1 MGTSAQDL
9 AATIARE
16 KLRGKK
22 MATCV
27 KNFPREGVSL
37 GLPGTA
43 TGAPKAENH
52 RPEGH
57 RVLGRFVLM

>member
-1 MGTSAQDL
+1 MGASAQDL

-16 KLRGKK
+16 ELRGKK
-22 MATCV
+22 VATCAEY
-27 KNFPREGVSL
+27 FHRSQFR
-37 GLPGTA
+37 A
-43 TGAPKAENH
+43 ARYRAAGAPKAENH

>member
-1 MGTSAQDL
+1 MGTSAQDQ
-9 AATIARE
+9 AVAIAKE

-22 MATCV
+22 VAMCAEY
-27 KNFPREGVSL
+27 FHREGVSL

-43 TGAPKAENH
+43 AGAPKAENH

-57 RVLGRFVLM
+57 RVLGRFVL